1 MVVEKNGMDG
11 IFQPTSCLI
20 PLGTGLARSHY
31 PTCGDPRARL
41 GRLSKGEL
49 EDDCSGSKEL
59 GASSDRFISCQGPF
73 SRSLSILRCQ
83 PPSSS
88 SEARTELSPPP
99 RATSDTAARPA

>member
-1 MVVEKNGMDG
+1 MDG

-20 PLGTGLARSHY
+20 PLGTGLARTTR
-31 PTCGDPRARL
+31 PMGTPRARL

-59 GASSDRFISCQGPF
+59 GASPDRFISCQGPF
-73 SRSLSILRCQ
+73 SRSLSILSCQ
-83 PPSSS
+83 PLSSN